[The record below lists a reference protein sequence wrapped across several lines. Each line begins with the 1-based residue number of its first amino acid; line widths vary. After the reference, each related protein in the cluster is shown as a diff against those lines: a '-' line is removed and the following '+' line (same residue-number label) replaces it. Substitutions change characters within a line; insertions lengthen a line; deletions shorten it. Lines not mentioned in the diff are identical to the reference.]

1 MSKVRAARQQKRRYP
16 FTPKTRL
23 FDMVSAQYHMTL
35 AAWLAFI
42 APYLKCG
49 MVPNWKTAKRLDFKC
64 RKERTAWCI
73 ALLLAKIGKE
83 GLNCKKSVFF
93 RYLTTSEHSNIEMSE
108 QHLTTLVNNMLHL
121 GIPPVN

>member
-1 MSKVRAARQQKRRYP
+1 
-16 FTPKTRL
+16 
-23 FDMVSAQYHMTL
+23 MTL

-73 ALLLAKIGKE
+73 TLLLAKIGKE

-108 QHLTTLVNNMLHL
+108 QYLTTLVNNMLRL